1 VVTLHTWRKTEE
13 RGIGGIEREREREL
27 ERCKKDETLSIEH
40 TSLLSKAG
48 NPNPNPWELANLG
61 PAVSWRSC

>member
-1 VVTLHTWRKTEE
+1 VEE
-13 RGIGGIEREREREL
+13 DRGARNRRYREREREREL